1 MILGRS
7 SRRGRWSALPLQH
20 EWYADVFLDFIDSSR
35 GIGRSS
41 LCHDRV
47 IASGFTA
54 APYLIPSTLPLPSTS
69 HPVRAAMA
77 SRKLADPNGR
87 PIVSAARSNAVCARS
102 SSSAAPW
109 RLSPKPP
116 LVRRILGPQKARI
129 DAVELLSDLLQSR
142 RRPGN
147 HLIGRLDA
155 AFGRAV
161 DDFARLDRGSALRKR
176 GLDSR

>member
-1 MILGRS
+1 LAVSGVAEFGFELNRRFVAKRRVKALGVIDGLDERADVS
-7 SRRGRWSALPLQH
+7 FGVVWRRGSFPIRAGGQSAQWRGALP
-20 EWYADVFLDFIDSSR
+20 F
-35 GIGRSS
+35 
-41 LCHDRV
+41 
-47 IASGFTA
+47 
-54 APYLIPSTLPLPSTS
+54 
-69 HPVRAAMA
+69 
-77 SRKLADPNGR
+77 
-87 PIVSAARSNAVCARS
+87 ARS

-129 DAVELLSDLLQSR
+129 DAVELLSNLLQSR
-142 RRPGN
+142 RRSEN